1 MSVLVYT
8 ESDQG
13 KFKKVALEVA
23 SYGKVVADQLG
34 TTVTAITINA
44 DDTSVLGQYGV
55 DKVLKVSNSTL
66 DTFNAKTY
74 ADVIRQASEKEA
86 AKVVVVSSSADSK
99 YMAPLLAIGL
109 NAGYASNVVEAPSS
123 TSPFTVKRTAF
134 TNKAF
139 NFTSINTDVKLVGV
153 SKNSFGLVESNGS
166 ATNEDFSP
174 SILENSIQVDSVDKV
189 TGKVTI
195 ADAEIVVS
203 GGRGL
208 KGPENWGMIE
218 ELADVLGAATACSKP
233 VSDLGWR
240 PHSEHVGQTG
250 KPVASN
256 LYIAIGISGAI
267 QHLAGI
273 NASKVKVVINTDA
286 EAPFFKA
293 ADYGVVGDAFE
304 VVPKL
309 IEKLKEFK
317 AQNAERIVIFS
328 TNFFYNLALINL
340 IILN

>member
-8 ESDQG
+8 ENEGG
-13 KFKKVALEVA
+13 KFKKAAFEVA
-23 SYGKVVADQLG
+23 SYAKEVANMLG
-34 TTVTAITINA
+34 TTVTAVSVNA
-44 DDTSVLGQYGV
+44 ENDNELAVYGV
-55 DKVLKVSNSTL
+55 DKVLAVKNDKLSA
-66 DTFNAKTY
+66 FNAKAY
-74 ADVIRQASEKEA
+74 ADVIKQAAEQEG

-99 YMAPLLAIGL
+99 FLAPLLAVHL
-109 NAGYASNVVEAPSS
+109 NAGYASNVVALPEKA
-123 TSPFTVKRTAF
+123 SPFTVKRTAF

-139 NFTSINTDVKLVGV
+139 NMTEIATDVKIIGL
-153 SKNSFGLVESNGS
+153 SNNAFGLKENTGS
-166 ATNEDFSP
+166 AATETFEPSLSEADFEVQ
-174 SILENSIQVDSVDKV
+174 IKAVDKAAD
-189 TGKVTI
+189 KVSI

-218 ELADVLGAATACSKP
+218 DLASVLGAATACSKP
-233 VSDLGWR
+233 VSDMGWR

-256 LYIAIGISGAI
+256 LYIAIGVSGAI

-273 NASKVKVVINTDA
+273 NASKVKVVINNDP

-293 ADYGVVGDAFE
+293 ADYGIVGDAFE

-317 AQNAERIVIFS
+317 SNNA
-328 TNFFYNLALINL
+328 
-340 IILN
+340 

>member
-8 ESDQG
+8 ETEDG
-13 KFKKVALEVA
+13 KFKKTSFEAASYAKEVA
-23 SYGKVVADQLG
+23 DKLQ
-34 TTVTAITINA
+34 TTVTAICFNA
-44 DDTSVLGQYGV
+44 EDTSELGKYGV
-55 DKVLKVSNSTL
+55 AKVLKVNNDKL
-66 DTFNAKTY
+66 KNFNAEAY
-74 ADVIRQASEKEA
+74 ADAITQAAEKEGS
-86 AKVVVVSSSADSK
+86 KVVVLSQSANGK
-99 YMAPLLAIGL
+99 YLAPLLSVHL
-109 NAGYASNVVEAPSS
+109 KAGYASNVVALPES
-123 TSPFTVKRTAF
+123 TDPFTVKRSAF

-139 NFTSINTDVKLVGV
+139 NFTKLNTDVKIIGL
-153 SKNSFGLVESNGS
+153 SKNAFGLKESQGD
-166 ATNEDFSP
+166 AAAEDFSP
-174 SILENSIQVDSVDKV
+174 ELADGDFSVNVESVDKAKD
-189 TGKVTI
+189 KVTI

-218 ELADVLGAATACSKP
+218 EMADILGAATACSKP
-233 VSDLGWR
+233 VSDMGWR

-273 NASKVKVVINTDA
+273 NAAKTKVVINNDP

-309 IEKLKEFK
+309 NEKLKEFK
-317 AQNAERIVIFS
+317 AKNA
-328 TNFFYNLALINL
+328 
-340 IILN
+340 

>member
-8 ESDQG
+8 ESDNG
-13 KFKKVALEVA
+13 NLKKIAFEVA
-23 SYGKVVADQLG
+23 SYAKAVADQLG
-34 TTVTAITINA
+34 TSVTAITIN
-44 DDTSVLGQYGV
+44 TSNASELGNYGV
-55 DKVLKVSNSTL
+55 DKVLNVSNTQL
-66 DTFNAKTY
+66 DTFNANAY
-74 ADVIRQASEKEA
+74 ASAIKAAAEKEE
-86 AKVVVVSSSADSK
+86 AKVVIVSSSADSK
-99 YMAPLLAIGL
+99 YLAPLLAVQL
-109 NAGYASNVVEAPSS
+109 NAGFASNVVEAPSS

-139 NFTSINTDVKLVGV
+139 NMTTINTDVKLVAV
-153 SKNSFGLVESNGS
+153 SNNSFGLVASNGN
-166 ATNEDFSP
+166 ATVEEFSVSVP
-174 SILENSIQVDSVDKV
+174 ELGVTVESVDKASD
-189 TGKVTI
+189 KVSI

-203 GGRGL
+203 AGRGL
-208 KGPENWGMIE
+208 KGPENWGMVE
-218 ELADVLGAATACSKP
+218 ELAEVLGAATACSKP

-273 NASKVKVVINTDA
+273 NASKVKVVINTDP

-304 VVPKL
+304 VVPTL
-309 IEKLKEFK
+309 IEKLKTFK
-317 AQNAERIVIFS
+317 AQQ
-328 TNFFYNLALINL
+328 
-340 IILN
+340 